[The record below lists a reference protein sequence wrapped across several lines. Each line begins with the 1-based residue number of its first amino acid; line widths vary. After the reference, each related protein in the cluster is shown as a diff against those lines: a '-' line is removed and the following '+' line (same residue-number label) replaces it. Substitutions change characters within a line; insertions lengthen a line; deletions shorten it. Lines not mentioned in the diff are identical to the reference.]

1 MKYFIYTVIAVV
13 AAMIIVGF
21 FIVGSPKEERMRQF
35 DERRVNDLS
44 SLQYEVINY
53 WQSKLKL
60 PAKLD
65 DLNSDIR
72 GFTVYTDPETGA
84 PYEYAIKGDKTFEL
98 CATFGLQSDDTAIVQ
113 NPFPASPAGAPK
125 YKDGYRESWKHAAG
139 RTCFERTIDPDLYPP
154 IRK

>member
-1 MKYFIYTVIAVV
+1 MKYFIYTVITIV
-13 AAMIIVGF
+13 AAMVVVGF

-35 DERRVNDLS
+35 DERRVSDLN
-44 SLQYEVINY
+44 SLQYETINY

-65 DLNSDIR
+65 DLNSDIK

-84 PYEYAIKGDKTFEL
+84 AYEYAVKADKTFEL
-98 CATFGLQSDDTAIVQ
+98 CATFSLPSDEMTS
-113 NPFPASPAGAPK
+113 NAPSVPVGGPI
-125 YKDGYRESWKHAAG
+125 YKDGYRESWKHGAG

-154 IRK
+154 IKK

>member
-1 MKYFIYTVIAVV
+1 MKYFIYTVITVV
-13 AAMIIVGF
+13 AAMVVVGF

-35 DERRVNDLS
+35 DERRVNNLS

-65 DLNSDIR
+65 DLNSDIK

-84 PYEYAIKGDKTFEL
+84 AYEYAIKADKTFEL
-98 CATFGLQSDDTAIVQ
+98 CATFALPSDETMNAPGVV
-113 NPFPASPAGAPK
+113 PVAPASAPI
-125 YKDGYRESWKHAAG
+125 YKDGYRESWKHTAG
-139 RTCFERTIDPDLYPP
+139 RACFTRTIDPDLYPP
-154 IRK
+154 IKK